1 MSSCVQLIVLALVV
15 LNKLS
20 SSFVLNTNDELE
32 TTTTVAAT
40 KHMAPD
46 PRMNLMHF
54 LSAAQQVL
62 ATTGTSS
69 IDSFEDANLASAPD
83 SAHDGDVEGMEENKI
98 IVSLKLC

>member
-1 MSSCVQLIVLALVV
+1 MSSCLQLIILALVV

-32 TTTTVAAT
+32 TATTVAAT

-46 PRMNLMHF
+46 PRMNLMYF

-62 ATTGTSS
+62 ATTGTSA
-69 IDSFEDANLASAPD
+69 IDSFEDATAASTPD
-83 SAHDGDVEGMEENKI
+83 AAHDGDVEGMEENLI